1 MTRWLSALLSLLLVA
16 GCAGTPDRAKKSNAT
31 VAATFL
37 EIGARELSLGMPE
50 AAIRDLLRA
59 LEADDTNP
67 ATFHYL
73 GLAYLQLQQ
82 YREAEQ
88 ALTMALKLAPEDGEI
103 HNSVGTVYSVL
114 RQWPEAEASFQRAL
128 QCPDYRTPEIA
139 HYNLGRVQA
148 EQGNTA
154 AAITALQQAEAD
166 NPDYLPPYLEM
177 ARLQEAQGDLGA
189 ADAVLQRALTR
200 FPDNVSILFARG
212 KLLYRQHR
220 YRQALAVLNDARRLA
235 TDDALRADIQR
246 YIDILE

>member
-1 MTRWLSALLSLLLVA
+1 MMRWLSTLLSLMLAA
-16 GCAGTPDRAKKSNAT
+16 GCAGISDKAKKNAT
-31 VAATFL
+31 VAATFQ

-59 LEADDTNP
+59 LAADDTNP

-82 YREAEQ
+82 YGEAEQ
-88 ALTMALKLAPEDGEI
+88 SLTMALKLAPEDGEI
-103 HNSVGTVYSVL
+103 HNSVGTLYSML
-114 RQWPEAEASFQRAL
+114 RQWPQAEAAFQRAL

-148 EQGNTA
+148 EQGNTS
-154 AAITALQQAEAD
+154 AAIAALGQAETA
-166 NPDYLPPYLEM
+166 NPGYLPPYLEM
-177 ARLQEAQGDLGA
+177 ARLHEAQGDLGA
-189 ADAVLQRALTR
+189 ADEVLQRALTR

-212 KLLYRQHR
+212 KLLYRQQR
-220 YRQALAVLNDARRLA
+220 YERALAVLGDARRLA
-235 TDDALRADIQR
+235 TDDVLRAEIQR

>member
-1 MTRWLSALLSLLLVA
+1 MTRWLSALLSLLLAA
-16 GCAGTPDRAKKSNAT
+16 GCAGTPGKAKNNDAS
-31 VAATFL
+31 VAATFQ

-50 AAIRDLLRA
+50 AAIRDLQRA
-59 LEADDTNP
+59 LAADDTNP
-67 ATFHYL
+67 ATYHYL
-73 GLAYLQLQQ
+73 GLAYLQLRQ
-82 YREAEQ
+82 YRDAEESL
-88 ALTMALKLAPEDGEI
+88 AMALKLAPEDGEI
-103 HNSVGTVYSVL
+103 LNSVGTLHSL
-114 RQWPEAEASFQRAL
+114 LGQWAEAEAAFRHAL

-148 EQGNTA
+148 EQGNTG
-154 AAITALQQAEAD
+154 AAITALEQAEAD
-166 NPDYLPPYLEM
+166 NPGYLPPYLEM
-177 ARLQEAQGDLGA
+177 ARLHEAQGDLGA

-220 YRQALAVLNDARRLA
+220 YQQALATLNDARRLA

>member
-1 MTRWLSALLSLLLVA
+1 MPWLPALVSLLFAA
-16 GCAGTPDRAKKSNAT
+16 GCAGTPSKTKPNAT
-31 VAATFL
+31 VAATFH

-59 LEADDTNP
+59 LEADDSNP

-88 ALTMALKLAPEDGEI
+88 SLARALDLAPEDGEI
-103 HNSVGTVYSVL
+103 HNSMGTLHSL
-114 RQWPEAEASFQRAL
+114 LGQWPAAEAAFQHAL

-139 HYNLGRVQA
+139 YYNLGRVQA
-148 EQGNTA
+148 ELGNA
-154 AAITALQQAEAD
+154 SAAITALEQAEAA
-166 NPDYLPPYLEM
+166 NPGYLPPYLEI
-177 ARLQEAQGDLGA
+177 ARLQEAQGNMAA
-189 ADAVLQRALTR
+189 ADTVLQRALTR

-220 YRQALAVLNDARRLA
+220 YPQALAALSDARRLA
-235 TDDALRADIQR
+235 PDDALRAEIQR